1 MKNFWKPQFDPSVE
15 TPVPNPELLSDRPLN
30 QLPDIPPNIV
40 AAVNGRFKAYANQN
54 GARVYLGTHNSL
66 SDAIQA
72 QVDFRLEGK
81 IPHKE
86 RIPHTAL
93 PLREVVGRMLAELGE
108 YVPF

>member
-1 MKNFWKPQFDPSVE
+1 MAKFWQPQFSAEIEEPI
-15 TPVPNPELLSDRPLN
+15 PNPELLSDKP
-30 QLPDIPPNIV
+30 IPTMPSNIV
-40 AAVNGRFKAYANQN
+40 PTGTGRFRAYANQN

-108 YVPF
+108 YIP